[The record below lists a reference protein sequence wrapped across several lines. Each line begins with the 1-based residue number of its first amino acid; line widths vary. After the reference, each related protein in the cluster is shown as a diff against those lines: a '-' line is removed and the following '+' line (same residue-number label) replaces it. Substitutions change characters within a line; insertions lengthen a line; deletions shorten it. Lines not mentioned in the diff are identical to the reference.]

1 MVVGNLFQHAVAE
14 TIEATVAA
22 IHPIVLVVVED
33 YAHER
38 RTHLG
43 HLGIDVTL

>member
-14 TIEATVAA
+14 TVEATVAA
-22 IHPIVLVVVED
+22 IHPIVFVVVED
-33 YAHER
+33 NAHER
-38 RTHLG
+38 RTHLS